1 MGTSHRT
8 IETKVYHFDQL
19 SDEAKEKARDWWRQ
33 AEAEDPAWA
42 NERRESLEAFCK
54 EFPIEVKGWE
64 YDAYS
69 YRIHK
74 VWTAGSDSQAIKGK
88 RLIGFLLAEYGPRIL
103 WEPKVYEKDGKKRRS
118 KVTVVD
124 TSCKLTGYCMDECLL
139 DPIRKYLKAPDMN
152 LHYCELLA
160 QCLDA
165 WGQACVDDVADS
177 MKDEQ
182 VDETII
188 ANEYEFDEE
197 GCRV

>member
-1 MGTSHRT
+1 MGTPHRT
-8 IETKVYHFDQL
+8 ITTDVYHFEQL

-118 KVTVVD
+118 KVTVVA